1 MDVYENGVVIGH
13 ADEPGPPGPPGYAG
27 AGPSFM
33 VNEAALELLATL
45 PEDVPIERLTEL
57 GVHYGIE
64 GALRHDGTLTIQKAT
79 VYEWLTVGM
88 RGPGPCPCGPEG
100 PLGPLGATQKSAM
113 PWYVTHILKQQRRK
127 TFR

>member
-1 MDVYENGVVIGH
+1 MENV
-13 ADEPGPPGPPGYAG
+13 
-27 AGPSFM
+27 GPSFT
-33 VNEAALELLATL
+33 VNQAALELLATL

-88 RGPGPCPCGPEG
+88 RGPGPCPRGPEG
-100 PLGPLGATQKSAM
+100 PSGPSALKPESKL
-113 PWYVTHILKQQRRK
+113 PWYVTHVLKQQRRK